1 MISDKKT
8 RIDQGHQILNSRKLV
23 IEAPD
28 DRTCQIL
35 KQKTEAERLA
45 IASGLWTFAS
55 DMIRIGL
62 KQEHPDWTKEDLDK
76 QVAHRMSHGAV

>member
-8 RIDQGHQILNSRKLV
+8 RIDQGHQTLNGRRLV
-23 IEAPD
+23 VEVPD
-28 DRTCQIL
+28 ERMCQIL

-45 IASGLWTFAS
+45 IASSLWIFAS